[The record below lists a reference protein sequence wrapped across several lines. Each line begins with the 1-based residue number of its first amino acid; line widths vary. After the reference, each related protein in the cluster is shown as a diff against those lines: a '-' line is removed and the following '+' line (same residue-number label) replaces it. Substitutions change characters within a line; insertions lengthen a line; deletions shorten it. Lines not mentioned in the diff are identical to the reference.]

1 MTESTS
7 HPASQ
12 IDLLAA
18 RMVELEQEL
27 ANLRHRLWKLEVVHA
42 GATSLSDD
50 LELAP
55 TLDAFCSRLA
65 ALLPRV
71 ALAVALGTADGS
83 VHFPRANGALA
94 RLATG
99 DDPGNSAAFAQVL
112 CQDKPLLLQ
121 RKDAELLAPSLASEE
136 QALFLAPLRATG
148 DASLGVLIAARPA
161 ALGFSPEEQ
170 ELLCAAAGAFASALH
185 KVTLF
190 QQTKALA
197 ITDPLTKLYNRRHLQ
212 ERLDHEVARALRYS
226 HALSV
231 LLIDID
237 NFKLYNDLNGHLQGD
252 AALRELAA
260 LLRRHTRQADLLARF
275 GGEEFVVLLP
285 EIDAASARAV
295 AEKLRQTVEQTPFKG
310 EEVLPGGKLTISAGL
325 ATLPSDACE
334 SVELLDLAD
343 RGLYLAKRWGR
354 NRVCHFLDEE

>member
-1 MTESTS
+1 MTESTG

-12 IDLLAA
+12 IHLLAA
-18 RMVELEQEL
+18 RMAELEQEL
-27 ANLRHRLWKLEVVHA
+27 AHLRHRLWRLEVVHA
-42 GATSLSDD
+42 VVTSLSDD

-55 TLDAFCSRLA
+55 TLDASCSRLA
-65 ALLPRV
+65 ALLPEV
-71 ALAVALGTADGS
+71 ALAVGLCTPDGS
-83 VHFPRANGALA
+83 VHFPRADGPLA
-94 RLATG
+94 CLATG
-99 DDPGNSAAFAQVL
+99 DNPSGAAAIAKLL
-112 CQDKPLLLQ
+112 CQDKPMLLQ
-121 RKDAELLAPSLASEE
+121 GKDAELLAPSQASEAY
-136 QALFLAPLRATG
+136 ALFLAPLHATT
-148 DASLGVLIAARPA
+148 ASSLGVLIATRPSA
-161 ALGFSPEEQ
+161 VGFSQEEQ
-170 ELLCAAAGAFASALH
+170 ELLYTAAIAFASVLH

-212 ERLDHEVARALRYS
+212 ERLDQEVARALRYS
-226 HALSV
+226 HPLSV

-260 LLRRHTRQADLLARF
+260 LLRRHTRQADLVARF
-275 GGEEFVVLLP
+275 GGEEFVVILP

-295 AEKLRQTVEQTPFKG
+295 AEKLRQTVEQTHFKG
-310 EEVLPGGKLTISAGL
+310 EEVLPGGNLTISVGL
-325 ATLPSDACE
+325 ATLPSDARE

-354 NRVCHFLDEE
+354 NRVCYFLDGE